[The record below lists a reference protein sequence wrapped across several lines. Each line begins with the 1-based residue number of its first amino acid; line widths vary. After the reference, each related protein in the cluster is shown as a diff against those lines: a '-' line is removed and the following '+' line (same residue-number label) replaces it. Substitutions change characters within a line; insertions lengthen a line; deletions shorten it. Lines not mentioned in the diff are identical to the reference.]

1 MSAVLERE
9 ILEALKEINSKL
21 DALVARLEALEEKV
35 VGAEKPE
42 PEDGKKPPSNH
53 LSNSASIVIQDSKLT
68 YVPLIRSMI

>member
-35 VGAEKPE
+35 VGAEEPE
-42 PEDGKKPPSNH
+42 PEDVEAYREAERELREGK
-53 LSNSASIVIQDSKLT
+53 
-68 YVPLIRSMI
+68 LIPFKKE